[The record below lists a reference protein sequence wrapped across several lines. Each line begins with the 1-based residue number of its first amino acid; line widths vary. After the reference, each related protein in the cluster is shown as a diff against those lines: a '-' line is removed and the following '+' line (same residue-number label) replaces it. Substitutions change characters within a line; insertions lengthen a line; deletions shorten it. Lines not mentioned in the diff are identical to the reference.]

1 MDIDTSTLRTA
12 LTLYAPGVVF
22 ANVLLQ
28 QLGLPVPVLPTL
40 LLAGSLAA
48 SSPRLA
54 LLWGTA
60 VLAAMLADRVWYLV
74 GRRFG
79 TRVLAWLCK
88 LSLTPDSCISQ
99 TADRFGHWG
108 PWSLLLA

>member
-40 LLAGSLAA
+40 LLAGSLATGM
-48 SSPRLA
+48 PRLA
-54 LLWGTA
+54 GQGRWSGWG
-60 VLAAMLADRVWYLV
+60 LGWMLRGGGE
-74 GRRFG
+74 GR
-79 TRVLAWLCK
+79 
-88 LSLTPDSCISQ
+88 
-99 TADRFGHWG
+99 
-108 PWSLLLA
+108 